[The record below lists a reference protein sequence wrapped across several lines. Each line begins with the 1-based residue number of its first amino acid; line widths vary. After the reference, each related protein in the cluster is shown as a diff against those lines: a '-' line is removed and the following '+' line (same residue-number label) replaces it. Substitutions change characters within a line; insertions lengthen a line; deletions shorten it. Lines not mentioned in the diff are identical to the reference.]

1 MSFKEHMNSYS
12 LQVLLGMDLREVERT
27 VRLVLGHIESCV
39 VIKDSFHIVKFS
51 RVIESHS

>member
-1 MSFKEHMNSYS
+1 MSFKEHMNAYS